1 MKIEKKSCI
10 IYIEEKINFS
20 KGQDNYIELKNQYR
34 MTCAQETVQWI
45 DLLTKELK
53 IDKLHLS
60 KKNKKEQNLKLDS
73 SKGYEEEYNQKSY
86 QYCQFSRGLIT
97 IQMIIK

>member
-1 MKIEKKSCI
+1 MI
-10 IYIEEKINFS
+10 IHSAKP
-20 KGQDNYIELKNQYR
+20 L
-34 MTCAQETVQWI
+34 
-45 DLLTKELK
+45 
-53 IDKLHLS
+53 LHLS

-86 QYCQFSRGLIT
+86 QYCQFSRGIIT